1 MAHGNLAGKL
11 VPHDF
16 WPACENC
23 RRFVACQVRPQH
35 PAYPHS
41 WHWAREFA
49 AFADGTLI
57 LRSWVGTAA
66 VSQPH
71 SGCTSYEVDPRYI
84 GEPQA
89 PHRRYLELEHE
100 KGRVEAEMARL
111 ETKAAWSRHDE
122 DVHAGLFE
130 RYRRVLEQQTALRSA
145 APDTQPLAVAVIA

>member
-71 SGCTSYEVDPRYI
+71 TGCTSYEVDPRYI
-84 GEPQA
+84 GEPQTC
-89 PHRRYLELEHE
+89 HRLYLEREHE
-100 KGRVEAEMARL
+100 KGRLESEMARL
-111 ETKAAWSRHDE
+111 ESKAAWSRHDE

>member
-71 SGCTSYEVDPRYI
+71 TGCTSYEVDPRYI

-89 PHRRYLELEHE
+89 HHRLYLEREHE
-100 KGRVEAEMARL
+100 KGRLESAMARL